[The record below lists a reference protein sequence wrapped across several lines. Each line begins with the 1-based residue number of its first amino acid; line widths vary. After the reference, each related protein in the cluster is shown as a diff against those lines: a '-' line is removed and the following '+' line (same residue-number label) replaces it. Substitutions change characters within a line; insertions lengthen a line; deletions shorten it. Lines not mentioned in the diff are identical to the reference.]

1 MSEASFTSILTT
13 QKVRV
18 WRKPRRPVK
27 THTKRRLV
35 LFVLCALC
43 FVIQLSSAQLFS
55 LSFCV

>member
-35 LFVLCALC
+35 LCALC